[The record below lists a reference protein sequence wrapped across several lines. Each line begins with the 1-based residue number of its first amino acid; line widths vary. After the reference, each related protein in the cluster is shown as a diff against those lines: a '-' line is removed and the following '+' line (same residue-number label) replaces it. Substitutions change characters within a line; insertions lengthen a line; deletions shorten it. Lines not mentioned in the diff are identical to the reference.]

1 MDVLN
6 DQTRPEPKILS
17 FRFAV
22 PTPGPDGPVVGSAT
36 PTISTLGLSPSIAS
50 PSALKNAGETAD
62 PLVVPVASLR

>member
-1 MDVLN
+1 M
-6 DQTRPEPKILS
+6 S

-36 PTISTLGLSPSIAS
+36 PTMSTLGLSPSIAS
-50 PSALKNAGETAD
+50 PSALRNAGETAD